1 MMTIQKPIAPFSRP
15 WRKRRRSLK
24 PIQPAQ
30 SYIRV
35 EQSKLPA
42 AFIEKMIA
50 DPENNFTITPQR
62 TFVYAD
68 KLYQL
73 GILKHKAESW
83 KDYFFSE
90 AHTLPG
96 S

>member
-1 MMTIQKPIAPFSRP
+1 
-15 WRKRRRSLK
+15 
-24 PIQPAQ
+24 
-30 SYIRV
+30 
-35 EQSKLPA
+35 
-42 AFIEKMIA
+42 MIA